1 MHRIKSFFFIISF
14 LVGISM
20 VCSSCQP
27 LRKKF
32 TRKKNEE
39 KTEKFIPIL
48 EPVDYAESSV
58 SIQQKYNH
66 HYLIYRVWE
75 KELMAGL
82 EHGENDKRMRH
93 SLEQLLSNLEEM
105 EKVVPLE
112 KKMVLTQILDQY
124 KSANAYFDKPK
135 ALRNNDSFISD
146 LRKYERETRKNLK
159 PEIVFAVNTE

>member
-1 MHRIKSFFFIISF
+1 
-14 LVGISM
+14 M

-39 KTEKFIPIL
+39 KVEKFIPIL

-82 EHGENDKRMRH
+82 EHGESDKRMKY

-124 KSANAYFDKPK
+124 RSAYAYFDKPK
-135 ALRNNDSFISD
+135 ALRNDDSLISD

-159 PEIVFAVNTE
+159 PEIVFAVNNE